1 MFEDLL
7 ASYNLTTPS
16 KEFSKRKDNYQNYLD
31 ISDTDNPLIDDEDNP
46 VSQFKSYFKTN
57 GSSTKDDDTTDE
69 LISDLEDVVEKAK
82 DTQKKTKIKTSY
94 SPGAR
99 SWLSAYSKV
108 SDPDANRYKNVLF
121 RLSSIESSYNP
132 RANNGNKAFGYTQM
146 YESGSTHNVSHYA
159 GTSTR
164 DFLNNPVLQLSS
176 SVKLM
181 RDNDKHLT
189 SSVIARGRA
198 KGLSVDDMRAI
209 MWFSGSG
216 GLDAY
221 LNGQDRN
228 DGKTKVSQ
236 YLTRFRNVKS
246 LRQ

>member
-1 MFEDLL
+1 
-7 ASYNLTTPS
+7 
-16 KEFSKRKDNYQNYLD
+16 
-31 ISDTDNPLIDDEDNP
+31 
-46 VSQFKSYFKTN
+46 
-57 GSSTKDDDTTDE
+57 
-69 LISDLEDVVEKAK
+69 
-82 DTQKKTKIKTSY
+82 
-94 SPGAR
+94 
-99 SWLSAYSKV
+99 
-108 SDPDANRYKNVLF
+108 
-121 RLSSIESSYNP
+121 
-132 RANNGNKAFGYTQM
+132 
-146 YESGSTHNVSHYA
+146 
-159 GTSTR
+159 
-164 DFLNNPVLQLSS
+164 
-176 SVKLM
+176 M

-246 LRQ
+246 LR